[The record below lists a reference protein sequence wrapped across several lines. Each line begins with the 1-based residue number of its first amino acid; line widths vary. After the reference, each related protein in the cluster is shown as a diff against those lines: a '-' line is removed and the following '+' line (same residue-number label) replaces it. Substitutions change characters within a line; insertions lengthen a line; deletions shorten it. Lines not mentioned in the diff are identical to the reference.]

1 VFEEQ
6 AFNCSSPASEFGQY
20 LCDTNGTV
28 GPESITA
35 TISDERGQISVRW
48 SITYLVWNPPP
59 PVPVVDDETNASEAT
74 EFLATLE
81 NNALLVVSAVVFVIA
96 LLAFLVTRPR
106 RPKQAKQ
113 SAFTQAPQAYAP
125 PQFAS
130 VPSAPDLGSLPPYDP
145 RR

>member
-1 VFEEQ
+1 M
-6 AFNCSSPASEFGQY
+6 AA
-20 LCDTNGTV
+20 
-28 GPESITA
+28 
-35 TISDERGQISVRW
+35 
-48 SITYLVWNPPP
+48 
-59 PVPVVDDETNASEAT
+59 
-74 EFLATLE
+74 LE
-81 NNALLVVSAVVFVIA
+81 NNALLVVSAVVFGIA

-113 SAFTQAPQAYAP
+113 SAFAQAPQAYAP